1 MYLWHLLHRD
11 TNELIYKIYQAQKLN
26 ENPGDWVKI
35 LNEERFRYGIVKSD
49 EEISQMSKNKFKKIV
64 QEKIQKFANKYLHDL
79 AKTHTKSAKIENKK
93 FVRQLYF
100 ADRRFSRE
108 DIQLLFALRTRTIN
122 VKQNF
127 KSQYENMNCRIC
139 KVENSLEDEEH
150 ILHCGAFDEYTGDIM
165 FNDVYGNI
173 DKQFEAVKIY
183 KKVIRR
189 REVYLK
195 MEIK

>member
-1 MYLWHLLHRD
+1 
-11 TNELIYKIYQAQKLN
+11 
-26 ENPGDWVKI
+26 
-35 LNEERFRYGIVKSD
+35 
-49 EEISQMSKNKFKKIV
+49 MSKNKFKKIV

-122 VKQNF
+122 VKHNF

-183 KKVIRR
+183 KKV
-189 REVYLK
+189 K
-195 MEIK
+195 